1 MVNERRFDVSGIKT
15 FDILYFE
22 PDSSVLRFLRFNREF
37 FWPDESPIE
46 ELLSISEDNYKM
58 LFFLKE
64 AIIQEIGR
72 PGTSAL
78 EASFK
83 ALASF
88 IDDIFP
94 AAERMQSEMR
104 QSGQASY
111 EHLWTLFRPMEIV
124 YEKRLIPPYNNPY
137 DQCFRLKRIDD
148 FHSFIDGVSALRL
161 TVEEIIYRH
170 SVTGSSGPRL
180 IRSTRHIRKYDGLK
194 QITAEDLGIVPY
206 GMISSQKQ
214 ETIRAELSARS
225 RQFLR
230 LCTLPFSVWD
240 YDGPLSLLHS
250 TTGASTKE
258 EMRFSLNER
267 KWQVRFHLALAFR
280 PSS

>member
-1 MVNERRFDVSGIKT
+1 
-15 FDILYFE
+15 
-22 PDSSVLRFLRFNREF
+22 
-37 FWPDESPIE
+37 
-46 ELLSISEDNYKM
+46 
-58 LFFLKE
+58 
-64 AIIQEIGR
+64 
-72 PGTSAL
+72 
-78 EASFK
+78 
-83 ALASF
+83 
-88 IDDIFP
+88 
-94 AAERMQSEMR
+94 MQSEMR